1 MVFYIGK
8 EHLGELLD
16 ANLYMYEI
24 YPTEEGRSHLQVFRF
39 KKALG
44 DFYDLTQLP
53 LYQARFEIEG

>member
-39 KKALG
+39 KNAVG
-44 DFYDLTQLP
+44 NFYDLTQLP
-53 LYQARFEIEG
+53 PYQARFEIEG